1 MTSHM
6 SKNFNNDNELFEA
19 IMNNN
24 ALAIKQYYETIFPP
38 LCGYTY
44 KWVKNREVGED
55 IASYSFAKTLGS
67 DVSFRDLKHMNCY
80 MYTTARWGCLDYLK
94 KNPPPYN
101 VPLEKVEEM
110 LSDDTLF
117 EEDFIRFEYLK
128 LVYAEIKKLPRELDR
143 RILLMTMAS
152 YTPEEISRAT
162 GKSTRYVQRRL
173 RILAEIIRNGLIDNN
188 LITVLLLLFFIK

>member
-1 MTSHM
+1 M
-6 SKNFNNDNELFEA
+6 SKNFNNDDELFEA

-24 ALAIKQYYETIFPP
+24 ALAIMQYYETIFPP

-44 KWVKNREVGED
+44 KWVKNKEAADD
-55 IASYSFAKTLGS
+55 IASYSFAKTLRS
-67 DVSFRDLKHMNCY
+67 DVPFRDLKHLDCC

-117 EEDFIRFEYLK
+117 EEDFIWFENIRF
-128 LVYAEIKKLPRELDR
+128 VNAEIMKLPRELDR

-152 YTPEEISRAT
+152 YTPEEIGLAT

-173 RILAEIIRNGLIDNN
+173 RILADVIRTVLIDNN